1 MTFKPDITQRIY
13 TDFGETADK
22 ATKKLL
28 EAITKTDDLKTDRVI
43 RCIIYLAK
51 GNLTDLNKYI
61 ESANTDSRDVM
72 LWAEYTGITESKIP
86 KRVRDFNKTFDKC
99 SQNVEE

>member
-1 MTFKPDITQRIY
+1 MTFKPDITQRIN
-13 TDFGETADK
+13 TDFGETADE

-28 EAITKTDDLKTDRVI
+28 EAITKTEYLKADRVI

-51 GNLTDLNKYI
+51 GNLTDLNNYI
-61 ESANTDSRDVM
+61 ESATNDTRHVM
-72 LWAEYTGITESKIP
+72 LWAEYTGITESKTP

-99 SQNVEE
+99 SQHVQE